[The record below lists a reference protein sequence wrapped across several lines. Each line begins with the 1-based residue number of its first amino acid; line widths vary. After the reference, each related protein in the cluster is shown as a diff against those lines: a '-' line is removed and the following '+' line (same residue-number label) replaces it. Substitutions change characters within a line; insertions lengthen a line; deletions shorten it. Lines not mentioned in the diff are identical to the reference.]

1 MRRLTEIAQ
10 NSQTHTYVGLW
21 HTYQGMSNDQIFIFM
36 CTELIIYLSTYQ
48 YFHLYYETPLTIE
61 KVSKGV
67 SLLPYCAP
75 YSSYLLTIFTWLYFN
90 QKSWQS
96 MCYGIYRGGATWI
109 EWWMKWPIFS
119 YPTLYYILHTTK
131 HYRKYFTR
139 S

>member
-21 HTYQGMSNDQIFIFM
+21 HTYQALSKWSNIHM
-36 CTELIIYLSTYQ
+36 YVYWTNYLPIYLPIFS
-48 YFHLYYETPLTIE
+48 FILSETPFTIE

-119 YPTLYYILHTTK
+119 YPIYYK